1 MSDNGTN
8 RRQKAAAARD
18 ASNAGEKRR
27 ERTVRIV
34 GGATVLVVVVGIIGL
49 AVFARSTDTGS
60 EVVTAS
66 ADPSAPLPKGA
77 LPAGDPHEFGVVF
90 GTAPAGSPILEVWED
105 FQCPSC
111 GAVEAANGDGIAQ
124 LAEDGKVTLVWRP
137 TTFLDKNLG
146 NDSSLRAVAAWGCA
160 VDAGKAREYHDTVY
174 ANQPATEGSGYPED
188 QLIAFGTEAGITG
201 DAATTFATCV
211 QDGTY
216 LRWAANSTQVFYD
229 DEIAGTPFA
238 KLDGTVVPT
247 EKLADK
253 AALDQVIADAL
264 AAK

>member
-8 RRQKAAAARD
+8 RRQRAAAARE

-34 GGATVLVVVVGIIGL
+34 GGATVLLVVVGIIGL
-49 AVFARSTDTGS
+49 AVFARSTETASGD
-60 EVVTAS
+60 VTAG
-66 ADPSAPLPKGA
+66 ADPSAALPKDA
-77 LPAGDPHEFGVVF
+77 LPAGDPHKYGVVY
-90 GTAPAGSPILEVWED
+90 GTAPAGSPVLEVWED
-105 FQCPSC
+105 FQCPAC
-111 GAVEAANGDGIAQ
+111 GAVEAANGAGIAQ
-124 LAEDGKVTLVWRP
+124 LAEDGKVKLVWRP

-201 DAATTFATCV
+201 DAAATFSACV

-216 LRWAANSTQVFYD
+216 RAWAANSTQFFYD
-229 DEIAGTPFA
+229 AGIEGTPLA
-238 KLDGTVVPT
+238 KLDGIVIPN